1 MSQQVE
7 TAFVKQ
13 YSSTLAHLV
22 QQKGARLR
30 ATVRGEPL
38 VGREGFF
45 DQIGATEAIPRTT
58 RHGQSPVVSTPHG
71 RRRVAGQDFEWGD
84 LVDGQDRIR
93 MLIDPTSSYLQ
104 SAMYALGRKIDDVI
118 IAAASGTA
126 FTGETGTTAVPLPAG
141 QKIAVAASGLTVGK
155 LRTAKRMLDE
165 KEVDPEEPR
174 YFACTAEQIDNLLGD
189 TQVTSSDYNV
199 VKALVEGNIDTY
211 MGFKFV
217 RTERL
222 AKTGTDR
229 FCLAYAQ
236 SGLLLAV
243 NKDINGQI
251 APRPDKS
258 FAMYAY
264 ACLTAGAT
272 RMEEEKVVE
281 VACLEAS

>member
-13 YSSTLAHLV
+13 YSSTLTHLV
-22 QQKGARLR
+22 QQKGSRLR
-30 ATVRGEPL
+30 ATVLVEQL

-45 DQIGATEAIPRTT
+45 DQIGATEAVIRTT
-58 RHGQSPVVSTPHG
+58 RHGQSPIVSTPHA

-93 MLIDPTSSYLQ
+93 MLIDPTSSYLK
-104 SAMYALGRKIDDVI
+104 SARDSLGRRIDDVI

-126 FTGETGTTAVPLPAG
+126 FTGETGTTPVALPAS
-141 QKIAVAASGLTVGK
+141 QKIAVGGTGLSVAK

-165 KEVDPEEPR
+165 KEVDAEEPR
-174 YFACTAEQIDNLLGD
+174 YFVCTAEQVDNLLGD
-189 TQVTSSDYNV
+189 PQVTSSDFNT
-199 VKALVEGNIDTY
+199 VKALVDGTLDTY
-211 MGFKFV
+211 LGFKFV
-217 RTERL
+217 RSERL
-222 AKTGTDR
+222 TKTGTDR
-229 FCLAYAQ
+229 FCLAYAE

-243 NKDINGQI
+243 NKDVNGQI
-251 APRPDKS
+251 APRADKS